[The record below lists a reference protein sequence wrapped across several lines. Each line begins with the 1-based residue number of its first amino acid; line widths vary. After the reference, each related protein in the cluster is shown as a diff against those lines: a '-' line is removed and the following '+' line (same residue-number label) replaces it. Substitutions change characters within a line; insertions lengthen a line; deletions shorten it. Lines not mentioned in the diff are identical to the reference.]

1 MQDILPGLF
10 VFFKDR
16 FALDYYAPLLYDR
29 FVENIAVERVAEQR
43 APLTAA
49 LA

>member
-10 VFFKDR
+10 VFLKDR
-16 FALDYYAPLLYDR
+16 PALDSYAPLLYDR
-29 FVENIAVERVAEQR
+29 VVENIAIERVAEQR
-43 APLTAA
+43 STLTAA